1 MDLGACRPGELVCPS
16 ADTEAQGQ
24 ARVPCWWHS
33 CGRPR
38 DAPGFLGERQPEALR
53 LLSELSGE
61 ISQKVNLVLNRFLN
75 RFPRGGGRSACH
87 LSVPLRPGWHFRER
101 LPFPVSPPPAP
112 LPLPGMTRN
121 DPRSW
126 LLFNKSRPR
135 EGREWPVLG
144 IFFRPPLNSVS
155 VLQTRGLTLT
165 SSGVSGHGH
174 ISSCIPA
181 GMRGPF
187 LHPWHLSV
195 SCGDRAPP
203 SWRELLARP
212 HPLSP
217 AGAQDSPAPTGAS
230 RL

>member
-1 MDLGACRPGELVCPS
+1 
-16 ADTEAQGQ
+16 
-24 ARVPCWWHS
+24 
-33 CGRPR
+33 
-38 DAPGFLGERQPEALR
+38 
-53 LLSELSGE
+53 
-61 ISQKVNLVLNRFLN
+61 
-75 RFPRGGGRSACH
+75 
-87 LSVPLRPGWHFRER
+87 
-101 LPFPVSPPPAP
+101 
-112 LPLPGMTRN
+112 MTRGAGYC
-121 DPRSW
+121 PG
-126 LLFNKSRPR
+126 

-174 ISSCIPA
+174 ILSCIPA

-217 AGAQDSPAPTGAS
+217 AAPRTAPPPLGPLVSEAGGPGGTQAQKNWGQTQRRTRTVCPRRQRSHSAAGGHGPGPAGGWAEKWDVARADSAASLTLGKGHSDAYRGTGGPRGQDADRS
-230 RL
+230 RRKPNAA